1 MNTLRLTVL
10 VENTTRRQGL
20 MAEHGLALW
29 IEAGDKQILFDA
41 GQSGVLRHNAGQL
54 GINLGAAD
62 AIVLSHGHY
71 DHTGGLAAMP
81 LTEASRRVCR
91 NGEDKTGV
99 QPVRVFGH
107 EQAFTDKY
115 SRRPGQAARDIG
127 MARYTRQTLQ
137 TATALTLTDAPTEIG
152 EGISVTGPIPR
163 HTDFEDVGG
172 PFFKDEA
179 CREPDDLIDDQAAFV
194 DTSNGIVI
202 ILGCAHS
209 GIINTLRYVRELLPK
224 RPIHT
229 VIGGTH
235 LVTANEVRI
244 RRTVEALR
252 EFEIQRLIPLHCT
265 GFAAAARLWNEFPG
279 HVSTC
284 PAGSRL
290 ELNP

>member
-1 MNTLRLTVL
+1 MRLTVL

-29 IEAGDKQILFDA
+29 IEAGSKRILFDS

-71 DHTGGLAAMP
+71 DHTGGLAAIP
-81 LTEASRRVCR
+81 LTEASRRVCHS
-91 NGEDKTGV
+91 GADKIGV
-99 QPVRVFGH
+99 QPVRVFAH
-107 EQAFTDKY
+107 QLALTDKY
-115 SRRPGQAARDIG
+115 AKHSGGTIRDIG
-127 MARYTRQTLQ
+127 MPTYTRQLLQ
-137 TATALTLTDAPTEIG
+137 TSTELTLTDAPIEIS

-163 HTDFEDVGG
+163 HTDFEDIGG

-179 CREPDDLIDDQAAFV
+179 CREPDELIDDQAAFV
-194 DTSNGIVI
+194 DTPDGIVV

-209 GIINTLRYVRELLPK
+209 GIINTLRYIKKLHPK

-235 LVTANEVRI
+235 LVTANETRI
-244 RRTVEALR
+244 RKTVEALR
-252 EFEIQRLIPLHCT
+252 EFEIQRLLPLHCT

-284 PAGSRL
+284 AAGSVM
-290 ELNP
+290 EI